1 MREFDLT
8 KFLNRA
14 VVLYDKIF
22 LTILTVLLSICLNT
36 LINIRSDLAA
46 INQRLSDQDKR
57 IGLLENMHFQ
67 KTYWSF
73 K

>member
-1 MREFDLT
+1 MKEFDLP

-14 VVLYDKIF
+14 AGLYDKI
-22 LTILTVLLSICLNT
+22 LLAILTVLLSICLNT

-46 INQRLSDQDKR
+46 INQRLTDQDRR
-57 IGLLENMHFQ
+57 IGSLESMHFQ
-67 KTYWSF
+67 KTSWSF